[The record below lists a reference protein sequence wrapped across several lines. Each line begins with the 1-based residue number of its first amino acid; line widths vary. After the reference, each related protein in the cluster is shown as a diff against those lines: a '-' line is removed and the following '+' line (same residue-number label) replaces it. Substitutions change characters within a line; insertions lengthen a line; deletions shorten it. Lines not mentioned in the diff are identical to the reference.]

1 MEHFKDVEKNML
13 RKYWILLSVLSVALL
28 CGCKTEE
35 DFRRERAEKAVRY
48 FEVSK
53 FRDRELT
60 ENVTL
65 NLKQC
70 VETALAHNLDIK
82 VYHQEEDIASEM
94 RTAELLG
101 MLPEINFNEHF
112 SGRTNTPASSSR
124 SFKGEGL
131 TYGATQSQ
139 DRVSNLFN
147 IDFAL
152 SIMDFGLAF
161 FNSQQAQDRV
171 ILRKQR
177 TERMVQ
183 NLTMDVIHAYCKVA
197 AAQRAVTIT
206 KDLLHACKNRAV
218 LIERL
223 AKARQI
229 TPFRAFE
236 ETRKFNE
243 MERSLTAFVVEYQ
256 NACVE
261 LRSLLG
267 YYPSADILVDDSFLD
282 QVPKTELPD
291 LEVMEQIALIKRP
304 ELRSIEVERHINIV
318 ECRKAI
324 LSMFPTARIF
334 LDYNVS
340 SNEYLYN
347 RNWWEF
353 GINAA
358 FNLLKLPQKIAR
370 AAAYDKQADTDLM
383 RVYAQSIAVI
393 AQVRIAHA
401 DIRANQDIYTK
412 NARIYNHYRNTL
424 AAAQKNRHLAV
435 GDMTHFEIDHMK
447 LTTAKAD
454 IEKTLAL
461 ANYYVSFYRL
471 MNSIGM
477 SDYSSEALKDLPE
490 ELKLLRPRAEKM
502 ITEAKK

>member
-1 MEHFKDVEKNML
+1 MEKNML
-13 RKYWILLSVLSVALL
+13 RKYLILLSMAGIALL
-28 CGCKTEE
+28 SACKTEE

-60 ENVTL
+60 GNVTL

-101 MLPEINFNEHF
+101 MLPEINFNDHF
-112 SGRTNTPASSSR
+112 SGRSNTPASGSR
-124 SFKGEGL
+124 SYKGEGL
-131 TYGATQSQ
+131 TYGATRSQ

-197 AAQRAVTIT
+197 AAQRAVSIT
-206 KDLLHACKNRAV
+206 RDLLHACRNRIAM
-218 LIERL
+218 IERL
-223 AKARQI
+223 ARKRQI

-243 MERSLTAFVVEYQ
+243 MERALTAYEVEYH

-267 YYPSADILVDDSFLD
+267 YYPSANIRVDDSFLD
-282 QVPKTELPD
+282 KTPGAKLPD
-291 LEVMEQIALIKRP
+291 LEVLEQIALIKRP

-340 SNEYLYN
+340 SNDYLYN
-347 RNWWEF
+347 RSWWEL

-358 FNLLKLPQKIAR
+358 FNLLKLPQKVAR
-370 AAAYDKQADTDLM
+370 AVAYDKQADVDLM
-383 RVYAQSIAVI
+383 RVYGQSIAVI
-393 AQVRIAHA
+393 AQVRMAHA
-401 DIRANQDIYTK
+401 DIRANQELYTENAKIYK
-412 NARIYNHYRNTL
+412 HYSNTL
-424 AAAQKNRHLAV
+424 SDAQKTRHLAK
-435 GDMTHFEIDHMK
+435 GDMSHFEIDHMK
-447 LTTAKAD
+447 MTTAKAD
-454 IEKTLAL
+454 IEKNLAL

-471 MNSIGM
+471 MNAVGL
-477 SDYSSEALKDLPE
+477 SDYSSDALRDLPE
-490 ELKLLRPRAEKM
+490 ELKILRSQAEKK
-502 ITEAKK
+502 IAGSEKK